1 MLHDQPVIA
10 IDMSATV
17 RCFLS
22 KTPPSLFA
30 VIHVPAVER
39 PRFLSQSKRSSQRF
53 EAAEPPHKQS
63 ECLDAF
69 GL

>member
-1 MLHDQPVIA
+1 MSWPVIV

-17 RCFLS
+17 RCFLF
-22 KTPPSLFA
+22 KPHSLSLA

-39 PRFLSQSKRSSQRF
+39 PRFLSQSKRSSQRS

-63 ECLDAF
+63 ECLDTF